1 MNKPDVP
8 EFKNQMSDNEK
19 LIDMEALLSNLKK
32 EDLRIEKM
40 LSGLKWMYVVLVI
53 AYSLMFIANPDPDL
67 GWSTRISGVCYVLAF
82 IYLAILFRK
91 YVADQQNTD
100 YSVPLVEMLSKAA
113 ERHGMQYRRIW
124 ALLPPLF
131 LIDAGISLSI
141 GFQHHFSA
149 VEPLHRILIVQ
160 AVYIPVI
167 LVSYL
172 AGYLIWY
179 KRQKPIRDE
188 ALKML
193 KKIQEE

>member
-8 EFKNQMSDNEK
+8 ENKSQISDNEN

-53 AYSLMFIANPDPDL
+53 AYSLMFIANPDPDM
-67 GWSTRISGVCYVLAF
+67 GWSTRISGICYVLAF

-91 YVADQQNTD
+91 YVKDQKNTD
-100 YSVPLVEMLSKAA
+100 YSLPIVEMLTRAA
-113 ERHGMQYRRIW
+113 DRHGMQYRRLW
-124 ALLPPLF
+124 ALIPPL
-131 LIDAGISLSI
+131 LMIDAGISLSI
-141 GFQHHFSA
+141 GFQHHFST
-149 VEPLHRILIVQ
+149 VQPLERILIVQ
-160 AVYIPVI
+160 AFYIPVI
-167 LVSYL
+167 LISYFV
-172 AGYLIWY
+172 GYLIWR

-193 KKIQEE
+193 KKIHEE